1 MNIYFLNSSKKWECR
16 EVRPASSKLCL
27 NHWNNWYFLDDRKLV
42 SSSVIN
48 TLLIEEWFWNLK
60 TFSKMEKHVLFS
72 SHLEPNLPWFSYY
85 GQCVGERE
93 MKRRRHRTD
102 NNFLSLLYTAFDSGF
117 FGKSNLNRKEQHQV
131 ELRCQLEKDGLY
143 KDTVFKT

>member
-1 MNIYFLNSSKKWECR
+1 M
-16 EVRPASSKLCL
+16 
-27 NHWNNWYFLDDRKLV
+27 
-42 SSSVIN
+42 
-48 TLLIEEWFWNLK
+48 
-60 TFSKMEKHVLFS
+60 
-72 SHLEPNLPWFSYY
+72 
-85 GQCVGERE
+85 GERE

-102 NNFLSLLYTAFDSGF
+102 NNFLSLLYTAVDSGF